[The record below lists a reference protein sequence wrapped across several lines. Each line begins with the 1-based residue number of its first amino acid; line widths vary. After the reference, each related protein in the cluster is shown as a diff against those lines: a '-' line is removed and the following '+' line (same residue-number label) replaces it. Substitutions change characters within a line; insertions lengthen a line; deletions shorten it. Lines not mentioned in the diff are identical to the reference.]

1 MRPTSKEKAEKR
13 LEELDALGTVDE
25 LAYSLPLDNPDGDM
39 TLAQLQSQQDR
50 ERQSGRWQA
59 MAARHWFQM
68 TLQAGPEEEANR
80 LFDKAEAQY
89 WEAMCQAK
97 RKKSRLTK
105 LPDLGGRPKSEE
117 LDILIELVDKYR
129 AKFNTDIRAI
139 RFVLSQNSNL
149 MMRYGDKNDDYLRK
163 IIRKRRKEKNR
174 P

>member
-1 MRPTSKEKAEKR
+1 M
-13 LEELDALGTVDE
+13 
-25 LAYSLPLDNPDGDM
+25 
-39 TLAQLQSQQDR
+39 
-50 ERQSGRWQA
+50 
-59 MAARHWFQM
+59 
-68 TLQAGPEEEANR
+68 
-80 LFDKAEAQY
+80 
-89 WEAMCQAK
+89 
-97 RKKSRLTK
+97 TK